1 MKGEDLKIRSKKNAL
16 EIIKPAD
23 KLPNNK
29 VGWVFSDQIVG
40 HQTQ

>member
-16 EIIKPAD
+16 EIIKLAG

-29 VGWVFSDQIVG
+29 AGWVFSDQIVG
-40 HQTQ
+40 HKPQ